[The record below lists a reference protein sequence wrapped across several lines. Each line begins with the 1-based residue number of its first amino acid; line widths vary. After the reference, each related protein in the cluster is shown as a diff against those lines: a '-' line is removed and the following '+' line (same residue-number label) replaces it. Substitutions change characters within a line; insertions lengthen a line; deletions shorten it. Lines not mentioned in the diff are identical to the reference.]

1 MTFAALRSLY
11 ALIGDALDDIE
22 RIYHDASLDSSSPT
36 PTTPYTVLTSPCT
49 PFRPRAP
56 RPVDDED
63 TEDDEYVPYS
73 ASRTPKTPRRTGN
86 GASLDSDVTV
96 NVLDFPS
103 LDMPYYPTEGHDQ
116 STDASES
123 LASHPDVIAATNR
136 IVAACGQIS
145 ATVHR
150 PFLTLC
156 DAAMG
161 YHLPACLRFLEASH
175 TVELLRAA
183 GPNGMHVSEL
193 SRHVNVDEGKLA
205 HMLRLLATHHITRE
219 VRPNVFANNRIS
231 AIMDSG
237 KSPEDLWRPS
247 QDKYESTNG
256 IAAFINLCTDELFK
270 SASYLADCY
279 LPMPSSRKSTDGTH
293 AMHAPFN
300 VAFNTDVPYFEWLEQ
315 PGNEARLKRFGP
327 AMTGTAAW
335 EVPGAIIGGFPWH
348 DLREGSVVV
357 DVGGGIG
364 STAMLLAHT
373 FPHLKF
379 VVQDRP
385 QVAEQGVAAWRGR
398 CPEMLDSGRA
408 MFLGHDFFLPQPPLN
423 FPGSREPA
431 MPSVYILRVVT
442 HDWPDAFVT
451 KILLNLRRAATP
463 ETKLLIADHILPH
476 ACYDENEDPA
486 SEEEPLPGMV
496 RSLAPQGSP
505 LLPNLGK
512 ANANAYWL
520 DLTMRVTFNAQERT
534 LREMA
539 ALVQTAG
546 WKIVDV
552 VHGESSSFGHMTAVP
567 IEIPEASSSF
577 SSSDTVKNVKA
588 SGQQPAGRHRS
599 GSVLSAPESI
609 RMDHTFGSQTALPTE
624 DAMRKPVQKS
634 RRPLLPWWRSKS
646 APSAHNGKGGKVVT
660 PEKQLPPLPP
670 QALQVDTGKSLKA
683 RRPKLSLITPPMPD
697 LRPPAQVLHTRSDS
711 KVRILSP
718 GANRSPACMQDTV
731 QFPQVPAGPSSDDTL
746 LQSPLISA
754 HGESSM
760 LLPALEPTSPL
771 KVRARPSRTSL
782 KKKASQMF
790 EFTKASMANLRS
802 PTSRDNSGLGH
813 LAAAAASTPRLPNL
827 GASTMSIPSLPGVEE
842 SPPSRMRADSEGGRM
857 RELKKMRSKSQLGLA
872 HVTVEVREGRAGL
885 REGSRVESRDAE
897 SAEGGR

>member
-22 RIYHDASLDSSSPT
+22 RIYRDASLDSSSPT
-36 PTTPYTVLTSPCT
+36 PTTPYAVLTSPCT
-49 PFRPRAP
+49 PYRRRAP
-56 RPVDDED
+56 RAEDDDE
-63 TEDDEYVPYS
+63 TEDEYVPYS
-73 ASRTPKTPRRTGN
+73 AARSPKTPRRTGN

-103 LDMPYYPTEGHDQ
+103 LDMPYYPTEEHDQ
-116 STDASES
+116 SLDAAES

-136 IVAACGQIS
+136 IVAACGQIG

-156 DAAMG
+156 DAAMA

-183 GPNGMHVSEL
+183 GPDGMHVSEL
-193 SRHVNVDEGKLA
+193 SRHVNVEEGKLA

-237 KSPEDLWRPS
+237 KTPEDLRRPS

-256 IAAFINLCTDELFK
+256 IAAFVNLSTDELFK

-279 LPMPSSRKSTDGTH
+279 LPTLSPKSTEGVH

-300 VAFNTDVPYFEWLEQ
+300 VAFDTELPYFEWLER

-348 DLREGSVVV
+348 ELKEGSVVV

-379 VVQDRP
+379 VIQDRP
-385 QVAEQGVAAWRGR
+385 QVAEHGVAAWRER

-408 MFLGHDFFLPQPPLN
+408 MFLGHDFFLPQPALFLPN
-423 FPGSREPA
+423 SIEPA
-431 MPSVYILRVVT
+431 APSVYILRVVT

-463 ETKLLIADHILPH
+463 DTKLLIADHILPH
-476 ACYDENEDPA
+476 ACYDEDEDAA
-486 SEEEPLPGMV
+486 SEEDPLPGMV

-552 VHGESSSFGHMTAVP
+552 VHGESSSFGYMTAVP
-567 IEIPEASSSF
+567 IDIPEATSSSF
-577 SSSDTVKNVKA
+577 SSTGTVMNVKA
-588 SGQQPAGRHRS
+588 SGATGRGRS

-609 RMDHTFGSQTALPTE
+609 RMDHTFGSHTALPTE
-624 DAMRKPVQKS
+624 DAIRKPAPKS
-634 RRPLLPWWRSKS
+634 KRPLLPWWRSKS
-646 APSAHNGKGGKVVT
+646 APIAKGGKVVT
-660 PEKQLPPLPP
+660 PEKKLPPLPP
-670 QALQVDTGKSLKA
+670 PEVGMGKSPKA
-683 RRPKLSLITPPMPD
+683 RRPKLSLITPSMPD
-697 LRPPAQVLHTRSDS
+697 IRSPARVLHTRSNS

-718 GANRSPACMQDTV
+718 GTNGSSTCLQDTV
-731 QFPQVPAGPSSDDTL
+731 QFPRVSAGPSSDDTL
-746 LQSPLISA
+746 LQSPLM
-754 HGESSM
+754 SSFADGPT
-760 LLPALEPTSPL
+760 LLPALEPGPPL

-782 KKKASQMF
+782 KKKASQVF
-790 EFTKASMANLRS
+790 EFTKASMAHLRS
-802 PTSRDNSGLGH
+802 PTARESPGGGLGH
-813 LAAAAASTPRLPNL
+813 LAAAAASTPRLVGS
-827 GASTMSIPSLPGVEE
+827 GASASAMSIPSLPGVEE
-842 SPPSRMRADSEGGRM
+842 SPPGRARADSEGGKM
-857 RELKKMRSKSQLGLA
+857 GVREPRKMRSRSQLGLA
-872 HVTVEVREGRAGL
+872 HATVEVRAGRAGL
-885 REGSRVESRDAE
+885 RDGARVENWDGASV
-897 SAEGGR
+897 EGDR